1 MDYLQAK
8 GPPSRE
14 DRLKAAVA
22 FGGVCSQVRTCER
35 AEAAGCTNLAA
46 RAFTQAQGC
55 QFTLSLGIL
64 NSIRDAVV
72 IMHGPVGCGM
82 CAIGAYGNN
91 KAMKQWR
98 DPGAEG
104 LTWLSTNLD
113 EADVISGGEQKL
125 RDAVAYADREFR
137 PASIIVANACVPALI
152 GDDID
157 AILDDLQK
165 ETAAVLV
172 PIHCEGFKTKLMATA
187 YDAVYHGIL
196 KKYIR
201 PPERRV
207 PIWQQEEELQR
218 ERYRRSRK
226 VNILNVGSMSRG
238 DELEFQRILE
248 ALGLEVTFIP
258 CYAEP
263 EDFSYALETALNV
276 SLCGTHDD
284 YFVEHLKT
292 KYNIPFVVDTI
303 PIGRR
308 NTARWLRRVAAH
320 FGLDREAEAFIAAES
335 AALDAALAPYR
346 ETLRGK
352 RAYLLGGEVRILAT
366 AEVVQDLGMEV
377 VGFKAH
383 HYDRFVEP
391 IFEALDN
398 IDDVLF
404 SVATNQPFES
414 SNIITRVKPDVLIAH
429 VGGNNIA
436 SRHGLPLLPLFGPQF
451 NYCGYSGVFEIARR
465 LAMKIRNAEF
475 NKRMA
480 ENVPLPFRKE
490 WYEKEPFAY
499 IKKIAAS

>member
-1 MDYLQAK
+1 MDYLEAE

-14 DRLKAAVA
+14 DRLRAAVA
-22 FGGVCSQVRTCER
+22 FGGVCSQVKTCAR

-64 NSIRDAVV
+64 NSIRNSVV

-82 CAIGAYGNN
+82 CSVAAYGNS

-104 LTWLSTNLD
+104 LVWLSTNLG
-113 EADVISGGEQKL
+113 ETDVISGGEAKL
-125 RDAVAYADREFR
+125 REAVLYADREFR
-137 PASIIVANACVPALI
+137 PQSIIVANSCVPALT

-157 AILDDLQK
+157 SILNDLQT

-187 YDAVYHGIL
+187 YDAVYHGVL
-196 KKYIR
+196 KKFIR
-201 PPERRV
+201 PPSRRA
-207 PIWQQEEELQR
+207 PLWREEEDLQR

-226 VNILNVGSMSRG
+226 VTVLNVGSMSRG
-238 DELEFQRILE
+238 DELEFTRILE
-248 ALGLEVTFIP
+248 ALGLEVSFIP

-263 EDFSYALETALNV
+263 EDFQYALETALNV

-284 YFVEHLKT
+284 YFVEHLKSR
-292 KYNIPFVVDTI
+292 YSIPFIVDTI
-303 PIGRR
+303 PIGRK
-308 NTARWLRRVAAH
+308 NTDRWLRLVAAR
-320 FGLDREAEAFIAAES
+320 FGIEREAEAFIAAEN
-335 AALDAALAPYR
+335 AALDEALAPYR
-346 ETLRGK
+346 GTLRGK
-352 RAYLLGGEVRILAT
+352 RAYLLGGEVRIVAT
-366 AEVVQDLGMEV
+366 AEAAQDLGMEV

-391 IFEALDN
+391 IFEALSGV
-398 IDDVLF
+398 DDVLF

-414 SNIITRVKPDVLIAH
+414 SNIITKIRPDILIAH
-429 VGGNNIA
+429 TGGNNIA
-436 SRHGLPLLPLFGPQF
+436 SRHGLPILPLFGPQY

-465 LAMKIRNAEF
+465 LAMKLRNAEF
-475 NKRMA
+475 NRRMA
-480 ENVPLPFRKE
+480 ANTPLPFRKE
-490 WYEKEPFAY
+490 WYEKDPFTY
-499 IKKIAAS
+499 IKKPRQG